1 VVEMLI
7 LKYVEVNIDGRISR
21 LLALFDSGSNFT
33 IMGYGRLKE
42 LFGDVKFKFLS
53 KPREASLLNG
63 QKILIDGYV
72 DSQMLI
78 DGYLIEDRIYL
89 TKDMVKE
96 VVLEGERRLLPDL
109 MIGAPT
115 LETWGLE
122 LNLKDGR
129 IIQRGSFI
137 I

>member
-7 LKYVEVNIDGRISR
+7 LKDVEVNIDGKISR

-53 KPREASLLNG
+53 KPREASLLNE

-72 DSQMLI
+72 DSQILI

-96 VVLEGERRLLPDL
+96 VILEGERRLLPDL
-109 MIGAPT
+109 IIGAPT

>member
-7 LKYVEVNIDGRISR
+7 LKYVEVNIDGKISR

-72 DSQMLI
+72 DSQILI

-96 VVLEGERRLLPDL
+96 VILEGERRLLPDL
-109 MIGAPT
+109 IIGAPT

>member
-1 VVEMLI
+1 M
-7 LKYVEVNIDGRISR
+7 ID
-21 LLALFDSGSNFT
+21 D
-33 IMGYGRLKE
+33 
-42 LFGDVKFKFLS
+42 
-53 KPREASLLNG
+53 
-63 QKILIDGYV
+63 YV
-72 DSQMLI
+72 DSQILI

-89 TKDMVKE
+89 TRNIVKE

-109 MIGAPT
+109 IIGAPT

>member
-21 LLALFDSGSNFT
+21 ILALFDSGSNFT

-72 DSQMLI
+72 DSQILI

-96 VVLEGERRLLPDL
+96 VILEGERRLLPDL
-109 MIGAPT
+109 IIGAPT